1 MTANHFFGSSTV
13 LSGQI
18 HVVEALECTFDVPS
32 LASVSAFLFP
42 MMFACTLTLYS
53 RGHSQSGYYFRDTGL
68 KDFVAL
74 ILVFIMI
81 YYYLINKFYINK

>member
-1 MTANHFFGSSTV
+1 MGNRVDGTFCMDDGNMLLESFFKG
-13 LSGQI
+13 G
-18 HVVEALECTFDVPS
+18 
-32 LASVSAFLFP
+32 
-42 MMFACTLTLYS
+42 
-53 RGHSQSGYYFRDTGL
+53 GHSWLGYYFWDKGL